1 MADLA
6 PAVVDTVMRVIAD
19 IDPDHLND
27 REVIAF
33 LAGISETTTGLL
45 QAKPDL
51 KAHADLVM
59 DLANRVFHANKAA
72 EERGYRKAIADLR
85 NDELADRIAEATAEH
100 YIVTGR
106 TDANGN
112 NPCVCGRW
120 WDSEHTEGWDEHM
133 ASVSLA
139 VVTSWLESRLSSDTE
154 GPKT

>member
-6 PAVVDTVMRVIAD
+6 PSVVEPVLAAIAD

-59 DLANRVFHANKAA
+59 DLANRVFHANGAA

-85 NDELADRIAEATAEH
+85 DDRAYSAWRRDTKPA
-100 YIVTGR
+100 G
-106 TDANGN
+106 
-112 NPCVCGRW
+112 
-120 WDSEHTEGWDEHM
+120 M
-133 ASVSLA
+133 ASSTRTEERAHLA
-139 VVTSWLESRLSSDTE
+139 AFLESHLTE
-154 GPKT
+154 GPTP